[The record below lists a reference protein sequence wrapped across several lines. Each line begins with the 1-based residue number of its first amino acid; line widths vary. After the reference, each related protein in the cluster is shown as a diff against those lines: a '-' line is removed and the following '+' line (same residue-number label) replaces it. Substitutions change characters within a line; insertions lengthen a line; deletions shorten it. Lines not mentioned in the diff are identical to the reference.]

1 MDYLA
6 RNNMM
11 DDAHINMML
20 DAMSD
25 ENRSKIDSL
34 VDEIY
39 KDIAAV
45 GNFGDEKY
53 GVALAKIIATNG
65 SCLRED
71 EEDEEESETS
81 SSYEKHF
88 LGEKTV

>member
-1 MDYLA
+1 
-6 RNNMM
+6 MM

-20 DAMSD
+20 DAMSG
-25 ENRSKIDSL
+25 ENRSKIDAL

-39 KDIAAV
+39 KDIAAA

-71 EEDEEESETS
+71 EEESEPKEETK
-81 SSYEKHF
+81 EENK
-88 LGEKTV
+88 